1 MNKNKDI
8 RQIRHFIWDFDGT
21 LFDTYPIIIE
31 QIQTALGDFGHTIDS
46 LELMEQLLHTVGIAL
61 EYCAEKFSIDYTQL
75 SNAYTVLHNRSSLLP
90 VAPPMASVEAV
101 LAAVVAQGGKNLIFT
116 HRELGSTQAYLEKY
130 GLSHYFAD
138 ISAPDT
144 PGFAWKPA
152 PDAIEYLLETQG
164 LDPAETAMV
173 GDREIDLAS
182 GRAAGVR
189 CIHYLCKDVPQELQ
203 CDWRFSDYA
212 AMAATLKSEEYQYG
226 NF

>member
-1 MNKNKDI
+1 MNENKDI

-21 LFDTYPIIIE
+21 LFDTYPIIIAQMQAVLE
-31 QIQTALGDFGHTIDS
+31 DFGHTIDPV
-46 LELMEQLLHTVGIAL
+46 ELMEQLLNTVGAAL
-61 EYCAEKFSIDYTQL
+61 EYCAEKFSIDYAKL
-75 SNAYTVLHNRSSLLP
+75 SDAYTVLHDQSALMP
-90 VAPPMASVEAV
+90 VALPMASVEAV
-101 LAAVVAQGGKNLIFT
+101 LAAVVARGGKNLIFT

-138 ISAPDT
+138 ISAPGT

-152 PDAIEYLLETQG
+152 PDAIEFLLETHG
-164 LDPAETAMV
+164 LDRDEVAMV

-189 CIHYLCKDVPQELQ
+189 CIHYLCKDVPQELA

-212 AMAATLKSEEYQYG
+212 VMADKLKNEE
-226 NF
+226 

>member
-1 MNKNKDI
+1 MEERTDI

-21 LFDTYPIIIE
+21 LFDTYPIIIG
-31 QIQTALGDFGHTIDS
+31 QMQTALGEFGHTIDS
-46 LELMEQLLHTVGIAL
+46 LELMEQLLQTVGVAL

-75 SNAYTVLHNRSSLLP
+75 SDAYSVLHTQTALLP
-90 VAPPMASVEAV
+90 VAAPMESVEAV
-101 LAAVVAQGGKNLIFT
+101 LEAVVARGGKNLIFT
-116 HRELGSTQAYLEKY
+116 HRDLPSTQAYLDKY
-130 GLSHYFAD
+130 GFSHYFAD
-138 ISAPDT
+138 IVGADT

-152 PDAIEYLLETQG
+152 PDSIEYLLETQG
-164 LDPAETAMV
+164 LDPGETAMV

-212 AMAATLKSEEYQYG
+212 AMAAILKSEE
-226 NF
+226 

>member
-1 MNKNKDI
+1 MNGNTDI
-8 RQIRHFIWDFDGT
+8 RCVKHFIWDFDGT
-21 LFDTYPIIIE
+21 LFDTYPIIIAQMQAVLE
-31 QIQTALGDFGHTIDS
+31 DFGHTID
-46 LELMEQLLHTVGIAL
+46 LVELMEQLLNTVGAAL
-61 EYCAEKFSIDYTQL
+61 EYCAEKFSIDYAKL
-75 SNAYTVLHNRSSLLP
+75 SDAYTVLHDQSALMP
-90 VAPPMASVEAV
+90 VALPMASVEKA
-101 LAAVVAQGGKNLIFT
+101 LAAVLSRGGKNFIFT

-152 PDAIEYLLETQG
+152 PDAIEFLLETHG
-164 LDPAETAMV
+164 LDRDEVAMV

-189 CIHYLCKDVPQELQ
+189 CIHYLCKDVPQELA

-212 AMAATLKSEEYQYG
+212 VMADKLKNEE
-226 NF
+226 